1 MLSFTELVTIHKQ
14 AKQEILHGYTTHLTT
29 QEIGE
34 LIDAKLHGNDI
45 KRQNILTLAKKFQA
59 QYTFTKNIQYLEI
72 YKNIQFIFLYRNAQQ
87 TFFDCKKEF
96 KELYTL
102 SLYAITSDHNLYLDP
117 PPSEEINSIIN
128 SIIFFRKKNI
138 NLKLH
143 NGEINLENFS
153 YLIERKIDGLLDK
166 LGHWSIEFLL
176 LSLKKHTKSIFYCF
190 PDSSNK
196 ILLPIGYIFNKAIK
210 HIKPSKLNH
219 QQSIKNYQ
227 TLLLYSSHYICLHK
241 LQNYNN
247 SQFQYIYSDINSM
260 IKLINKQVIS
270 DQIFKIEQYD
280 PESIFYFIK
289 FIQEKYEDVRFS
301 IIKDIAQHLLE
312 QPKNIPYLAND
323 LFSSLEKRLDK
334 DIYLDIY
341 NLLVNENPNIKFNN
355 IDDLEF
361 IDYKLKPFIKNK
373 FGSLSFINH
382 NFFFVGFYHVLLEL
396 LYQNGIDSK
405 KQGFL
410 IEFFAEE
417 QLKSSTTS
425 FITGEKVYKLNKNQ
439 RNILGIKSEQL
450 ESDMIIYND
459 EKIGFFEFKLRTLVK
474 ESKAGNSYYIL
485 NDLSES
491 LLKSQ
496 TQLNKHKRYL
506 QEFNSINFNSGQKLQ
521 FKSQEIYKIS
531 VSSLDYQGL
540 HNPTIFHTF
549 LQQIPNYTLAPN
561 EDLKIAKLVKNINE
575 NFSVYTKEIMSEKT
589 KFEILEPNGMMNNF
603 YINVFHLLFL
613 INQSKINNRNLLDEL
628 ASTKNIRLNQFDF
641 YYNYHFIN
649 DLRKN

>member
-1 MLSFTELVTIHKQ
+1 M
-14 AKQEILHGYTTHLTT
+14 AY
-29 QEIGE
+29 
-34 LIDAKLHGNDI
+34 
-45 KRQNILTLAKKFQA
+45 
-59 QYTFTKNIQYLEI
+59 
-72 YKNIQFIFLYRNAQQ
+72 
-87 TFFDCKKEF
+87 
-96 KELYTL
+96 
-102 SLYAITSDHNLYLDP
+102 
-117 PPSEEINSIIN
+117 
-128 SIIFFRKKNI
+128 
-138 NLKLH
+138 
-143 NGEINLENFS
+143 
-153 YLIERKIDGLLDK
+153 
-166 LGHWSIEFLL
+166 
-176 LSLKKHTKSIFYCF
+176 
-190 PDSSNK
+190 
-196 ILLPIGYIFNKAIK
+196 
-210 HIKPSKLNH
+210 
-219 QQSIKNYQ
+219 
-227 TLLLYSSHYICLHK
+227 
-241 LQNYNN
+241 
-247 SQFQYIYSDINSM
+247 
-260 IKLINKQVIS
+260 
-270 DQIFKIEQYD
+270 
-280 PESIFYFIK
+280 
-289 FIQEKYEDVRFS
+289 
-301 IIKDIAQHLLE
+301 
-312 QPKNIPYLAND
+312 
-323 LFSSLEKRLDK
+323 
-334 DIYLDIY
+334 IY

-355 IDDLEF
+355 IDNLEF

-382 NFFFVGFYHVLLEL
+382 NFFFVGFYYVVLEL

-417 QLKSSTTS
+417 QLKSSANS

-474 ESKAGNSYYIL
+474 ESKAGNPYYIL

-506 QEFNSINFNSGQKLQ
+506 QEFSSINFNSGQKLK

-575 NFSVYTKEIMSEKT
+575 NFSIYTKEIMFEKT

-613 INQSKINNRNLLDEL
+613 INQSKINNKNLLDEL
-628 ASTKNIRLNQFDF
+628 TSTKNIRLNQFDF

>member
-1 MLSFTELVTIHKQ
+1 
-14 AKQEILHGYTTHLTT
+14 
-29 QEIGE
+29 
-34 LIDAKLHGNDI
+34 
-45 KRQNILTLAKKFQA
+45 
-59 QYTFTKNIQYLEI
+59 
-72 YKNIQFIFLYRNAQQ
+72 
-87 TFFDCKKEF
+87 
-96 KELYTL
+96 
-102 SLYAITSDHNLYLDP
+102 
-117 PPSEEINSIIN
+117 
-128 SIIFFRKKNI
+128 
-138 NLKLH
+138 
-143 NGEINLENFS
+143 
-153 YLIERKIDGLLDK
+153 
-166 LGHWSIEFLL
+166 
-176 LSLKKHTKSIFYCF
+176 
-190 PDSSNK
+190 
-196 ILLPIGYIFNKAIK
+196 
-210 HIKPSKLNH
+210 
-219 QQSIKNYQ
+219 
-227 TLLLYSSHYICLHK
+227 
-241 LQNYNN
+241 
-247 SQFQYIYSDINSM
+247 M

-270 DQIFKIEQYD
+270 DQIFKVEQYD
-280 PESIFYFIK
+280 PESIFSFIK
-289 FIQEKYEDVRFS
+289 FIQQKYEDVRFS

-312 QPKNIPYLAND
+312 QPNNIPYLAND
-323 LFSSLEKRLDK
+323 LFSSLENRLDK

-355 IDDLEF
+355 IDNLEF

-382 NFFFVGFYHVLLEL
+382 NFFFVGFYYVVLEL

-417 QLKSSTTS
+417 QLKSSANS

-474 ESKAGNSYYIL
+474 ESKAGNPYYIL

-506 QEFNSINFNSGQKLQ
+506 QEFSSINFNSGQKLK

-575 NFSVYTKEIMSEKT
+575 NFSIYTKEIMFEKT

-613 INQSKINNRNLLDEL
+613 INQSKINNKNLLDEL
-628 ASTKNIRLNQFDF
+628 TSTKNIRLNQFDF